1 MTRAA
6 ADLHALPP
14 PPPET
19 WQDRATYWRYRG
31 LWGAVA
37 GLPAPA
43 ALRLPQALGAAWH
56 RAAPDRQRDL
66 VRAHLQR
73 VLATEDGAPGASSAP
88 SAPGASGASPA
99 PGAPGASRAPGAP
112 GPPSRPGR
120 AGDAPHVRETGQL
133 DEGRLDEGRL
143 DAMVRDAYVEY
154 ARYWIDSFRLHRM
167 SQRGIVSSTATEN
180 VEVIDAA
187 LAEGGAVLA
196 TAHLGSW
203 DVAAQW
209 CTLRGWPVTVV
220 AEVVEPRRLFD
231 RFVQLRRDA
240 GLGVIPLVRGGDMLD
255 RLVEVVDGG
264 GLATLLADRDLTGKG
279 PVVEF
284 FGEPCRF
291 PPGTAALARRTGRP
305 VAVGAVMTAGRSGY
319 RAVIQGD
326 LLDLSDLSVEDGTQQ
341 VAWRLEELLRR
352 YPTQWHV
359 FVRQWLV
366 DREPDH
372 PAVAAWRAD
381 PDGWR
386 TDPSWRDAA
395 SGGA

>member
-6 ADLHALPP
+6 ADVDALPP
-14 PPPET
+14 PPPES

-31 LWGAVA
+31 LWAAVA
-37 GLPAPA
+37 RLPAPA
-43 ALRLPQALGAAWH
+43 AARLPQALGAAWH
-56 RAAPDRQRDL
+56 RAAPDHQRER

-73 VLATEDGAPGASSAP
+73 IL
-88 SAPGASGASPA
+88 
-99 PGAPGASRAPGAP
+99 
-112 GPPSRPGR
+112 RPG
-120 AGDAPHVRETGQL
+120 DAAPAATTGSQHL
-133 DEGRLDEGRL
+133 DDGRL
-143 DAMVRDAYVEY
+143 DAMVRDAYVQY

-167 SQRGIVSSTATEN
+167 SPRGIVASTATEN
-180 VEVIDAA
+180 VELVDAA

-196 TAHLGSW
+196 TAHVGSW

-291 PPGTAALARRTGRP
+291 PPGSAALARRTGRP
-305 VAVGAVMTAGRSGY
+305 VAVGAVMTAGRDGY

-326 LLDLSDLSVEDGTQQ
+326 LLELSHLSVEDGTQQ
-341 VAWRLEELLRR
+341 VAWRMEQLLRR

-381 PDGWR
+381 PHGWR
-386 TDPSWRDAA
+386 SDPTWRAA
-395 SGGA
+395 VAGGG

>member
-6 ADLHALPP
+6 ADVDALPP

-31 LWGAVA
+31 LWGAVSR
-37 GLPAPA
+37 LPGPA
-43 ALRLPQALGAAWH
+43 AARLPETLGAAWH
-56 RAAPDRQRDL
+56 RAAPDRQRER
-66 VRAHLQR
+66 VRAHLER
-73 VLATEDGAPGASSAP
+73 IVRPVAGADEHGAGEH
-88 SAPGASGASPA
+88 GAGE
-99 PGAPGASRAPGAP
+99 
-112 GPPSRPGR
+112 
-120 AGDAPHVRETGQL
+120 HV
-133 DEGRLDEGRL
+133 DDGRL

-167 SQRGIVSSTATEN
+167 SPRRIVASTATEN
-180 VEVIDAA
+180 VELVDAA

-196 TAHLGSW
+196 TAHVGSW

-255 RLVEVVDGG
+255 RLVEVVDDG

-291 PPGTAALARRTGRP
+291 PPGSAALARRTGCP

-326 LLDLSDLSVEDGTQQ
+326 LLDVSGLSVEDGTQRI
-341 VAWRLEELLRR
+341 AWRMEELLRR
-352 YPTQWHV
+352 FPTQWHV

-381 PDGWR
+381 PHGWR
-386 TDPSWRDAA
+386 TDPAWREAA
-395 SGGA
+395 AGGA